1 MEVEVDGTIIDPL
14 CNLIRNIRK
23 RPQEIPFF
31 LQNLITTP
39 FTFLKCLVV
48 ELMEL
53 VRNSLF

>member
-48 ELMEL
+48 ELM
-53 VRNSLF
+53 